1 MVSRILATSL
11 TAACVALP
19 ATAAPVASAATA
31 PAAHRPVSLGGGY
44 SGERA
49 AAYAQR
55 YTANGPAGARAY
67 NPRYRHYS
75 GDCANLVS
83 QSLLAGGLKR
93 SGGWYEY
100 SPAWRSAPI
109 LYRELKARG
118 YRIHTYSGAELAY
131 PRTLARPGDVYFY
144 DWGNGLGISHAAIA
158 MSSGPQ
164 VYVDARGGR
173 HYGRVGSRI
182 VQHTADRE
190 LAAWN
195 LGYLHRQKDVDPR
208 RMRVYLVHVAR

>member
-1 MVSRILATSL
+1 MSSRILATTL
-11 TAACVALP
+11 AAACGMLP
-19 ATAAPVASAATA
+19 AVATPTASAATA
-31 PAAHRPVSLGGGY
+31 PAAHRPVSATGGY
-44 SGERA
+44 SGARA
-49 AAYAQR
+49 AAYALR
-55 YTANGPAGARAY
+55 YTANGPGSGRAY

-118 YRIHTYSGAELAY
+118 YRIHSYSGAELAY

-144 DWGNGLGISHAAIA
+144 DWGKGLGISHAALA
-158 MSSGPQ
+158 MSPGVQ

-190 LAAWN
+190 HAAWN

-208 RMRVYLVHVAR
+208 RMRVYLVRVAR